1 MIVCSGKKCISWIS
15 LYLMEVKSSLKFW
28 LIPILMAFSLNRF
41 YSSISILC
49 SVMIIEETKK
59 QWQHQLQQ
67 KKCTFHPHEKKIFGI
82 SSSQH
87 SSASSLSSPD
97 VLSVV
102 FLTSHI
108 LKKKWYKN
116 KDGRCEWMHRHKSF
130 MSWSIHKKIKKEGR
144 SIYRAL

>member
-1 MIVCSGKKCISWIS
+1 M
-15 LYLMEVKSSLKFW
+15 YLLW
-28 LIPILMAFSLNRF
+28 L
-41 YSSISILC
+41 
-49 SVMIIEETKK
+49 EEKKK

-108 LKKKWYKN
+108 LKKKKWYKN

-130 MSWSIHKKIKKEGR
+130 MSWSIHKKIKKEGGGQFTER
-144 SIYRAL
+144 SKNLKKCNIDKSFLHYHMYKQVT